1 MTLAKPQRDVTAR
14 EIEDYRRDGAVV
26 LRDILQPAWLESM
39 RDAVDRGLTRPG
51 KISEEYA
58 KDGGRYLG
66 DMFMWLRDADF
77 RALALESPLPEIAR
91 QVMASASVT
100 FFYDQLL
107 VKEPMTPTQTPW
119 HQDLPYWPLKGADI
133 LSFWVPFDSVPA
145 EAGAMRY
152 VKGSHRRGQ
161 MYAPTV
167 FGKNSGFADIYARM
181 GLPPFPDVE
190 EMLADAEVLVCEVEP
205 GDLVLHHPLTF
216 HWSPGNLS
224 PTHRRRALALR
235 YLGDDAWFDD
245 RPGTFLENPKV
256 AGLLPEPIRYGA
268 GERLAGANFPK
279 VWPRA

>member
-14 EIEDYRRDGAVV
+14 EIEDYQRDGAVV
-26 LRDILQPAWLESM
+26 LRDILQPAWLERM

-119 HQDLPYWPLKGADI
+119 HQDLPYWPLRGEQI
-133 LSFWVPFDSVPA
+133 LSLWIGCDPVPA

-152 VKGSHRRGQ
+152 VKGSHRAGV
-161 MYAPTV
+161 MYAPRA
-167 FGKNSGFADIYARM
+167 FDAASGFDDVYAKS
-181 GLPPFPDVE
+181 GLPPFPDMDA
-190 EMLADAEVLVCEVEP
+190 MLKDAELLVCEVEP
-205 GDLVLHHPLTF
+205 GDIIVHHPLTF

-224 PTHRRRALALR
+224 RHLRRRALALR
-235 YLGDDAWFDD
+235 YVGDDARFDA
-245 RPGTFLENPKV
+245 RAGTFMEDPRLV
-256 AGLLPEPIRYGA
+256 GLLPEPVACRDGD
-268 GERLAGANFPK
+268 RLDSANFPRI
-279 VWPRA
+279 WPR